1 MTHVADG
8 EWIYRAFGQFQDVT
22 ISVLPMFHIYGLG
35 VTMTACLWAGAKQV
49 TLPRFDSNLYI
60 QSIKTHKPT
69 FLHVVPPIFSF
80 IATSA
85 EINSLDLLS
94 LRQVNCGAAPCG
106 TELINK
112 FYSKASK
119 SVLFKEGWG
128 MSEVAGGACVMNRAY
143 QNTKHGS
150 VNLVNPNF
158 RMRICNPETNE
169 LMDAGQA
176 GEIQVKGEGVM
187 IGYFNNPIANKET
200 FTEDGWLKTGDI
212 GYFDDEGLLY
222 VSDRMK
228 ELIKVNG
235 LQVAPAELEDV
246 LRGVEGVD
254 DVAVIGVEDERAGQ
268 LPKAFIVSKDGVKE
282 ETINHY
288 MRTQLA
294 KHKQLAGGI
303 VFIDEIPKSASG
315 KILRRQLV
323 GK

>member
-1 MTHVADG
+1 
-8 EWIYRAFGQFQDVT
+8 
-22 ISVLPMFHIYGLG
+22 
-35 VTMTACLWAGAKQV
+35 
-49 TLPRFDSNLYI
+49 
-60 QSIKTHKPT
+60 
-69 FLHVVPPIFSF
+69 
-80 IATSA
+80 
-85 EINSLDLLS
+85 
-94 LRQVNCGAAPCG
+94 
-106 TELINK
+106 
-112 FYSKASK
+112 
-119 SVLFKEGWG
+119 
-128 MSEVAGGACVMNRAY
+128 
-143 QNTKHGS
+143 
-150 VNLVNPNF
+150 
-158 RMRICNPETNE
+158 MRICNPETNE

-187 IGYFNNPIANKET
+187 IGYFNNPTANKET

-228 ELIKVNG
+228 ELIKVSFDIIHRKIERVFQVNG

-268 LPKAFIVSKDGVKE
+268 VPKAFIVSKDGVKE